1 MIETILFDKVNN
13 MNIAIL
19 ASLLVFHGYYILF

>member
-19 ASLLVFHGYYILF
+19 ASLLVFHVYYILF